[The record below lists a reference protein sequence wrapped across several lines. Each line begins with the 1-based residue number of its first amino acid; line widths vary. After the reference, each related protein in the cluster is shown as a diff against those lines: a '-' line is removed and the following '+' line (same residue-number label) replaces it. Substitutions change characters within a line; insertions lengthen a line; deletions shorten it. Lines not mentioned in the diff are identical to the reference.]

1 MGKITSALKKAADER
16 MGRIEKISKIRERD
30 QLIIKKIGESKVDPN
45 IVSYFD
51 PKALITEQYK
61 ILRTNILS
69 LSNKGKALK
78 TIVMTSSLHSEGK
91 TVTALNLAVSIS
103 QSVRKPKVLY
113 VDADLRRGSVT
124 KYLGVNQKFGLTEIL
139 QDQATID
146 DVIFHID
153 DDHDNLAFITSG
165 EVPENPAELLASD
178 HMKDFLATVRSKFD
192 HIIIDMPPIIAVTD
206 AGIVGPQVDGVLM
219 VIQAGR
225 TQRGI
230 IKRSEELL
238 NQSHS
243 KIIGHVLTNIEYHL
257 PEYIYRY
264 L

>member
-1 MGKITSALKKAADER
+1 MGKITNALKKAAEDRVVR
-16 MGRIEKISKIRERD
+16 MEKINKIKARD
-30 QLIIKKIGESKVDPN
+30 KLIVKKIGESNVDPS

-51 PKALITEQYK
+51 QKALISEQFK

-69 LSNKGKALK
+69 LNKGKPPKSL
-78 TIVMTSSLHSEGK
+78 VVTSSLHAEGK
-91 TVTALNLAVSIS
+91 TVTSLNLAFSLS
-103 QSVRKPKVLY
+103 QAVRKPKVLLI
-113 VDADLRRGSVT
+113 DGDLRRGSIG
-124 KYLGVNQKFGLTEIL
+124 KYLGIGERAGLTEVL
-139 QDQATID
+139 SGNASLD
-146 DVIFHID
+146 DVMFNLD
-153 DDHDNLAFITSG
+153 QDNLTFMTSG
-165 EVPENPAELLASD
+165 EVPENPAELLASEN
-178 HMKDFLATVRSKFD
+178 MADFLATVRSQFD
-192 HIIIDMPPIIAVTD
+192 HILIDMPPIIAVTD
-206 AGIVGPQVDGVLM
+206 AGIVGPQVEGVLM

-230 IKRSEELL
+230 VRRAEEFL